1 MKGDEPPAR
10 IPPAPQPKALMFLF
24 RTFIL
29 RRLREEKL
37 RSLATVLGV
46 ALGIAVVLAVWMAN
60 QSSVRSFETALEMVA
75 GKTSL
80 EIVGAGPGLR
90 EERLLQLDWLE
101 QFGQISPIIEG
112 EARASF
118 PSGEREWL
126 RILGVDI
133 LRDESFRDY
142 RLVRFAGQPQLPG
155 PREFLQLLSDPRAI
169 LLTQKLARRHGL
181 EPDSSLDLDVGDRR
195 EKLTVRG
202 LFLDRGPARALNG
215 TFALMDIAAAQ
226 WLLGRLGRI
235 DRVDLRL
242 KPEISIDQAEAAI
255 AARLPED
262 LTVQRPSR
270 RGRQVE
276 KMLEAFHFNL
286 TALSHI
292 ALLVG
297 LFLIYN
303 TVSLSVITRRREI
316 GILRAV
322 GGSRRQVAGLFL
334 AEAGLL
340 ATLGCA
346 LGILLGGWLARGA
359 LSLTSSTLDRL
370 YIRSAAE
377 PVPVG
382 VEHLVLAFAV
392 GIPLALLAALVPA
405 LEASR
410 VAPTEA
416 VRGTDRI
423 ESRYRLSWRQRWLPP
438 ILAVLA
444 VGFACL
450 DSVDGIPLFG
460 YAACLATVFAVAFL
474 VPAVLHVSGR
484 AGSWLTRRWT
494 GVEALLANANLSGS
508 IPRISISVAAL
519 AVSLSMLTA
528 IAVMIGSFRETVQ
541 YWVQQT
547 LQADLYLAPA
557 TRSNI
562 YSKSSVSPE
571 VVRLVAANPGVAA
584 VDSFTGFTVDY
595 QGRQAL
601 LGSGDFAVQLD
612 RSGLLFKAPRDG
624 RSAVRAAI
632 GQDAAVVSESFAL
645 RHRKTVGDG
654 VVLNTPRGQRAFR
667 VAAVYYDYSSDQ
679 GIVVL
684 DRSTFRK
691 YYGDQPPRSLAVY
704 LKEGL
709 DPERVRSE
717 ILAGLPPQSRVFVHT
732 NATLRTEVLRI
743 FDNTFTITYA
753 LEIIAVAVAILG
765 VAATLITLIL
775 DRKPELALLRWT
787 GAEQRQIRKMVV
799 IEAALLG
806 AVSQGLGVAAGILLS
821 LILIFVIN
829 VQSFGWTIQYH
840 LPVGFL
846 LQSSL
851 LILLA
856 TALSGIYPAYRA
868 GRVPRSRE
876 A

>member
-1 MKGDEPPAR
+1 MSPLAAFPR
-10 IPPAPQPKALMFLF
+10 PLQPRPFVFLF

-29 RRLREEKL
+29 RRLREDRL

-46 ALGIAVVLAVWMAN
+46 ALGIAAVLAVRMAN
-60 QSSVRSFETALEMVA
+60 QSSVRSFEMALETVA

-80 EIVGAGPGLR
+80 EIVAAGPGLR

-101 QFGQISPIIEG
+101 RFGQISPVIEG

-142 RLVRFAGQPQLPG
+142 RLVQFAGQSQSPA
-155 PREFLQLLSDPRAI
+155 PREFLELLSDPGAI
-169 LLTQKLARRHGL
+169 VLTQKLARRHNLDPG
-181 EPDSSLDLDVGDRR
+181 SGLDLDIGDRR
-195 EKLTVRG
+195 ETLTVRG
-202 LFLDRGPARALNG
+202 LLLDQGPARALNG

-226 WLLGRLGRI
+226 WLLGRLGRV
-235 DRVDLRL
+235 DRIDLRL
-242 KPEISIDQAEAAI
+242 KPGIGVDQAESAI
-255 AARLPED
+255 ADRLPAD

-316 GILRAV
+316 GILRAL

-340 ATLGCA
+340 ATLGCS

-370 YIRSAAE
+370 YVRSAVE

-382 VEHLVLAFAV
+382 AEHLMLAFAV

-416 VRGTDRI
+416 VRDADRL
-423 ESRYRLSWRQRWLPP
+423 ESRYRLSWRQRWLSP

-450 DSVDGIPLFG
+450 DSVEGIPLFG

-484 AGSWLTRRWT
+484 AGSRLTRRWT

-541 YWVQQT
+541 YWVEQT
-547 LQADLYLAPA
+547 LRADLFVAPA

-562 YSKSSVSPE
+562 YSESTLSPE
-571 VVRLVAANPGVAA
+571 LVRQVAANPRVAA
-584 VDSFTGFTVDY
+584 VDPFSSFNIDY
-595 QGRQAL
+595 QGRRVL
-601 LGSGDFAVQLD
+601 LGSGDFEVHLN
-612 RSGLLFKAPRDG
+612 RSGLLFKAPLQG

-645 RHRKTVGDG
+645 RHRKEVGDRL
-654 VVLNTPRGQRAFR
+654 VLNTPLGRRAFE

-691 YYGDQPPRSLAVY
+691 YYGDRPPRSLAVY

-717 ILAGLPPQSRVFVHT
+717 ILAGLPPESRVFVHT
-732 NATLRTEVLRI
+732 NASLKTEVLRI

-799 IEAALLG
+799 MEAALLG
-806 AVSQGLGVAAGILLS
+806 GISQGLGVAAGILLS

-829 VQSFGWTIQYH
+829 VQSFGWTIQFH
-840 LPVGFL
+840 LPAGFL

-868 GRVPRSRE
+868 GRVPPARE

>member
-10 IPPAPQPKALMFLF
+10 APQPKPLMFLF

-80 EIVGAGPGLR
+80 EIVGTGPGLR
-90 EERLLQLDWLE
+90 EERLLELDWLE
-101 QFGQISPIIEG
+101 QFGRISPIIEG

-118 PSGEREWL
+118 PSGDREWL

-142 RLVRFAGQPQLPG
+142 RLVRFTGQSQSPG
-155 PREFLQLLSDPRAI
+155 PREFLQLLSDPSAI

-181 EPDSSLDLDVGDRR
+181 DPDSSLDLDVRDRR
-195 EKLTVRG
+195 ETLTVRG
-202 LFLDRGPARALNG
+202 LLLDRGPARALNG

-242 KPEISIDQAEAAI
+242 KPGTGIEQAEAAI
-255 AARLPED
+255 AARLPQG

-416 VRGTDRI
+416 VRGADRL
-423 ESRYRLSWRQRWLPP
+423 ESRYRLSWRQRWIPP
-438 ILAVLA
+438 ILAALA
-444 VGFACL
+444 LGFACL

-484 AGSWLTRRWT
+484 AGSRLTRRWT

-562 YSKSSVSPE
+562 YSESSLSPE
-571 VVRLVAANPGVAA
+571 LVRLVAANPGVAA
-584 VDSFTGFTVDY
+584 VDRFTSFTIDY

-612 RSGLLFKAPRDG
+612 RAGLLFKAPRDG

-645 RHRKTVGDG
+645 RHRKTVGDA

-679 GIVVL
+679 GIVAL

-704 LKEGL
+704 LNEGL

-732 NATLRTEVLRI
+732 NASLKTEVLRI

-806 AVSQGLGVAAGILLS
+806 AISQGLGVAAGILLS

-840 LPVGFL
+840 LPAGFL

-868 GRVPRSRE
+868 GRVPPSRE

>member
-1 MKGDEPPAR
+1 MT
-10 IPPAPQPKALMFLF
+10 LF
-24 RTFIL
+24 RIFIL
-29 RRLREEKL
+29 RRLRDEKL
-37 RSLATVLGV
+37 RSLATILGI
-46 ALGIAVVLAVWMAN
+46 ALGIAVVLAVRMAN

-75 GKTSL
+75 GQTSL
-80 EIVGAGPGLR
+80 EIVGPGPGLR
-90 EERLLQLDWLE
+90 EERLLELDWLE
-101 QFGQISPIIEG
+101 QFGQISPVIEG

-118 PSGEREWL
+118 PSGDREWL
-126 RILGVDI
+126 KILGVDI
-133 LRDESFRDY
+133 LRDETLRDY
-142 RLVRFAGQPQLPG
+142 RLVEFAGNRQPPA
-155 PREFLQLLSDPRAI
+155 PREFLELLSDPGAI
-169 LLTQKLARRHGL
+169 VLTQKLARRHNLDPG
-181 EPDSSLDLDVGDRR
+181 SGLDLDIGDRR
-195 EKLTVRG
+195 EGLTVRG
-202 LFLDRGPARALNG
+202 LLLDRGPARALNG

-255 AARLPED
+255 AARLPEG
-262 LTVQRPSR
+262 LTVQRPSH

-303 TVSLSVITRRREI
+303 TVSLSVVSRRREI

-322 GGSRRQVAGLFL
+322 GSSRRQVAGLFL

-340 ATLGCA
+340 AALGCA
-346 LGILLGGWLARGA
+346 LGVLLGGWLAGGA

-382 VEHLVLAFAV
+382 AEHLVLAFAV
-392 GIPLALLAALVPA
+392 GIPLAMLAALVPA

-416 VRGTDRI
+416 VRGTDRL
-423 ESRYRLSWRQRWLPP
+423 ESRFRLSWRQRRLPP

-450 DSVDGIPLFG
+450 DSVEGIPLFG

-474 VPAVLHVSGR
+474 VPTVLHFSGR
-484 AGSWLTRRWT
+484 AGSWLTRRWA
-494 GVEALLANANLSGS
+494 GVEALLANANLSSS
-508 IPRISISVAAL
+508 ISRISISVAAL
-519 AVSLSMLTA
+519 AVSLSMVTA
-528 IAVMIGSFRETVQ
+528 ITIMIGSFRETVQ
-541 YWVQQT
+541 YWVEQT
-547 LQADLYLAPA
+547 LRAELFVAPA
-557 TRSNI
+557 TRSNV
-562 YSKSSVSPE
+562 YSESSLSPE
-571 VVRLVAANPGVAA
+571 VVRVVAADPRVAA
-584 VDSFTGFTVDY
+584 VDPFTSFTVDY
-595 QGRQAL
+595 QGRPVL
-601 LGSGDFAVQLD
+601 LGSGDFAVLLD
-612 RSGLLFKAPRDG
+612 RGGLLFKAPRQG
-624 RSAVRAAI
+624 HSAMRTAM
-632 GQDAAVVSESFAL
+632 GEDAAVVSESFAL
-645 RHRKTVGDG
+645 RHRKAVGDG
-654 VVLNTPRGQRAFR
+654 VVLNTPRGQRTFR

-679 GIVVL
+679 GVVVL

-691 YYGDQPPRSLAVY
+691 YFGDQPPRSLAVY

-709 DPERVRSE
+709 DPEQVRSE
-717 ILAGLPPQSRVFVHT
+717 ILAGLPPEARVFVHT
-732 NATLRTEVLRI
+732 NASLKAEVLRI
-743 FDNTFTITYA
+743 FDNAFTITYA

-765 VAATLITLIL
+765 VATTLVTLIL
-775 DRKPELALLRWT
+775 DRKPELALLRWA

-799 IEAALLG
+799 IEATLLG
-806 AVSQGLGVAAGILLS
+806 AVSQGLGVVAGILLS
-821 LILIFVIN
+821 LILVFVIN
-829 VQSFGWTIQYH
+829 VQSFGWTIQFH
-840 LPVGFL
+840 LPAGFL

-856 TALSGIYPAYRA
+856 TALSGIYPALRA
-868 GRVPRSRE
+868 GRMPPARE

>member
-1 MKGDEPPAR
+1 MKGDEAAFPRPPQSR
-10 IPPAPQPKALMFLF
+10 PFVFLF

-29 RRLREEKL
+29 RRIREEKL
-37 RSLATVLGV
+37 RALATVLGV
-46 ALGIAVVLAVWMAN
+46 ALGIAVVLAVRMAN
-60 QSSVRSFETALEMVA
+60 QSSVRSFETALQMVA

-80 EIVGAGPGLR
+80 EIVGPGSGMR
-90 EERLLQLDWLE
+90 EERLLELDWLGR
-101 QFGQISPIIEG
+101 FGQISPVIEG

-126 RILGVDI
+126 KILGVDI
-133 LRDESFRDY
+133 LRDETFRDY
-142 RLVRFAGQPQLPG
+142 RLVRFADRQEPPA
-155 PREFLQLLSDPRAI
+155 PRKFLELLSDPGAI
-169 LLTQKLARRHGL
+169 VLTQKLARRHNLDPGSGL
-181 EPDSSLDLDVGDRR
+181 VLDIGDRR
-195 EKLTVRG
+195 EALTVRG
-202 LFLDRGPARALNG
+202 LLLDRGPARALNG

-242 KPEISIDQAEAAI
+242 KPEISIDRAEAAI
-255 AARLPED
+255 GARLPEG

-303 TVSLSVITRRREI
+303 TVSLSVITRRREV

-340 ATLGCA
+340 AALGCA
-346 LGILLGGWLARGA
+346 LGVLLGGWLARGA
-359 LSLTSSTLDRL
+359 LRLTGSTLDRL

-377 PVPVG
+377 PVSLGP
-382 VEHLVLAFAV
+382 EHLVLAFAV

-416 VRGTDRI
+416 VSGADRI
-423 ESRYRLSWRQRWLPP
+423 ESRFRLSWRQRWLPP
-438 ILAVLA
+438 ILSTLA

-450 DSVDGIPLFG
+450 DSVDGVPLFG
-460 YAACLATVFAVAFL
+460 YAACLAIVFAVAFL
-474 VPAVLHVSGR
+474 VPVVLHFSGR
-484 AGSWLTRRWT
+484 AGSRLTGRWT

-508 IPRISISVAAL
+508 IPRTSISVAAL
-519 AVSLSMLTA
+519 AVSLSMVTA
-528 IAVMIGSFRETVQ
+528 ITIMIGSFRETVQ
-541 YWVQQT
+541 YWVEQT
-547 LQADLYLAPA
+547 LRADLFVAPA
-557 TRSNI
+557 TRSNV
-562 YSKSSVSPE
+562 YSESTLSPE
-571 VVRLVAANPGVAA
+571 VVRLISTNPRVAA
-584 VDSFTGFTVDY
+584 VDPFNSFNIDY
-595 QGRQAL
+595 RGRRAL
-601 LGSGDFAVQLD
+601 LGSGDFEVHLD
-612 RSGLLFKAPRDG
+612 RSDLLFKAPRQG

-632 GQDAAVVSESFAL
+632 GADAVVVSESFAL
-645 RHRKTVGDG
+645 RHGKEVGDRLE
-654 VVLNTPRGQRAFR
+654 LNTPLGRRAFE

-679 GIVVL
+679 GVVVL

-691 YYGDQPPRSLAVY
+691 YYGDRPPRSLAVY
-704 LKEGL
+704 LEEGL
-709 DPERVRSE
+709 DPERVRAE
-717 ILAGLPPQSRVFVHT
+717 ILAALPPESRVFVHT
-732 NATLRTEVLRI
+732 NASLKTEVLRI

-765 VAATLITLIL
+765 VATTLVTLIL
-775 DRKPELALLRWT
+775 DRKPELALLRWA
-787 GAEQRQIRKMVV
+787 GAEQRQIRKMVI
-799 IEAALLG
+799 IEAGLLG
-806 AVSQGLGVAAGILLS
+806 AVSQGLGVMAGILLS
-821 LILIFVIN
+821 LILVFVIN
-829 VQSFGWTIQYH
+829 VQSFGWTIQFH
-840 LPVGFL
+840 LPAGFL

-856 TALSGIYPAYRA
+856 TALSGIYPAFRA
-868 GRVPRSRE
+868 GRMPPSRE

>member
-1 MKGDEPPAR
+1 MKGDEPPVR
-10 IPPAPQPKALMFLF
+10 SPQPKPLMFLF

-29 RRLREEKL
+29 RRLREEKV

-46 ALGIAVVLAVWMAN
+46 ALGIAVVLAVQMAN

-90 EERLLQLDWLE
+90 EERLLELDWLE

-112 EARASF
+112 EARAQF
-118 PSGEREWL
+118 PSGDREWL
-126 RILGVDI
+126 RILGVDM

-142 RLVRFAGQPQLPG
+142 RLVRFAGQSQSPG
-155 PREFLQLLSDPRAI
+155 PREFLQLLSDPSAI

-181 EPDSSLDLDVGDRR
+181 DPDSSLDLDVRDRR
-195 EKLTVRG
+195 ETLTVRG
-202 LFLDRGPARALNG
+202 LLLDKGPARALNG

-242 KPEISIDQAEAAI
+242 NPEFSIDQAESAI
-255 AARLPED
+255 AARLPAD

-303 TVSLSVITRRREI
+303 TVSLSVITRRQEV

-370 YIRSAAE
+370 YVRSAAE

-416 VRGTDRI
+416 VRGSDRL

-450 DSVDGIPLFG
+450 DSVEGIPLFG

-484 AGSWLTRRWT
+484 AGSRLTRRWT

-508 IPRISISVAAL
+508 ISRISISVAAL

-584 VDSFTGFTVDY
+584 VDRFTSFTIDY

-612 RSGLLFKAPRDG
+612 RAGLLFKAPRNG

-632 GQDAAVVSESFAL
+632 GQDAALVSESFAL
-645 RHRKTVGDG
+645 RHRKTVGDA

-709 DPERVRSE
+709 DPERVRSG

-732 NATLRTEVLRI
+732 NASLKREVLRI

-806 AVSQGLGVAAGILLS
+806 AISQGLGVAAGILLS

-840 LPVGFL
+840 LPAGFL

-868 GRVPRSRE
+868 GRVPPSRE
-876 A
+876 T

>member
-1 MKGDEPPAR
+1 
-10 IPPAPQPKALMFLF
+10 MFLF

-37 RSLATVLGV
+37 RALATVLGV
-46 ALGIAVVLAVWMAN
+46 ALGIAVVLAVRMAN
-60 QSSVRSFETALEMVA
+60 ESSVRSFETALETVA

-80 EIVGAGPGLR
+80 EIVGSGRGLR
-90 EERLLQLDWLE
+90 EERLLELDWLE
-101 QFGQISPIIEG
+101 QFGQISPVIEG
-112 EARASF
+112 EARASLS
-118 PSGEREWL
+118 SGTTEWL
-126 RILGVDI
+126 KILGVDI
-133 LRDESFRDY
+133 LRDETFRDY
-142 RLVRFAGQPQLPG
+142 RLVQFADQQQTPG
-155 PREFLQLLSDPRAI
+155 PREFLQLLSDAGAI
-169 LLTQKLARRHGL
+169 VLTQKLARRHGL
-181 EPDSSLDLDVGDRR
+181 DAGSNLSLDVGDRR
-195 EKLTVRG
+195 EVLTVRG
-202 LFLDRGPARALNG
+202 LLLDRGPARALNG

-226 WLLGRLGRI
+226 WLFGRLGRI
-235 DRVDLRL
+235 DRIDLRL
-242 KPEISIDQAEAAI
+242 KPGIGVGQAEAAI
-255 AARLPED
+255 AAKLPEG
-262 LTVQRPSR
+262 LAVQRPSR

-316 GILRAV
+316 GILRAL

-334 AEAGLL
+334 GEAGLL
-340 ATLGCA
+340 AALGCA
-346 LGILLGGWLARGA
+346 LGVLLGGWMARGA
-359 LSLTSSTLDRL
+359 LKLTGSTLDRL

-377 PVPVG
+377 PAPLG
-382 VEHLVLAFAV
+382 PEHLVLAFAV

-416 VRGTDRI
+416 VRGADRL
-423 ESRYRLSWRQRWLPP
+423 ESRFRLSWRQRWLPP
-438 ILAVLA
+438 ILSALA

-474 VPAVLHVSGR
+474 VPAVLHFSGR
-484 AGSWLTRRWT
+484 AGSRLTRRWT

-541 YWVQQT
+541 YWVEQT
-547 LQADLYLAPA
+547 LRADLFVAPA

-562 YSKSSVSPE
+562 YSESTLSPE
-571 VVRLVAANPGVAA
+571 VARLISANPRVAA
-584 VDSFTGFTVDY
+584 VDPFTSDTIEY
-595 QGRQAL
+595 RGRRVL
-601 LGSGDFAVQLD
+601 LGSGDFEVHLD
-612 RSGLLFKAPRDG
+612 RSGLLFKAPRQG

-632 GQDAAVVSESFAL
+632 GEDAAVVSESFAL
-645 RHRKTVGDG
+645 RHRKTVGDRL
-654 VVLNTPRGQRAFR
+654 VLNTNQGQRAFR

-684 DRSTFRK
+684 DRNTFRK
-691 YYGDQPPRSLAVY
+691 YYGDRPPRSLAVY
-704 LKEGL
+704 LQEGL

-717 ILAGLPPQSRVFVHT
+717 ILAALPPQSRLFVHT
-732 NATLRTEVLRI
+732 NASLKREVLRI

-765 VAATLITLIL
+765 VATTLITLIL

-806 AVSQGLGVAAGILLS
+806 AVSQGLGLAAGILLS
-821 LILIFVIN
+821 LILVFVIN
-829 VQSFGWTIQYH
+829 VQSFGWTIQFH
-840 LPVGFL
+840 LPAGFL

-856 TALSGIYPAYRA
+856 TALSGIYPAFRA
-868 GRVPRSRE
+868 GRMPPARE

>member
-1 MKGDEPPAR
+1 
-10 IPPAPQPKALMFLF
+10 MFLF

-142 RLVRFAGQPQLPG
+142 RLVRFAGQPQPPG

-202 LFLDRGPARALNG
+202 LLLDRGPARALNG

-255 AARLPED
+255 AARLPAD

-303 TVSLSVITRRREI
+303 TVSLSVVTRRREI

-370 YIRSAAE
+370 YVRSAAE

-382 VEHLVLAFAV
+382 PEHLILAFAL

-584 VDSFTGFTVDY
+584 VDRFTSFTVDY

-601 LGSGDFAVQLD
+601 LGSGDFAVLLD
-612 RSGLLFKAPRDG
+612 RAGLLFKAPRDG

-679 GIVVL
+679 GVVVL

-717 ILAGLPPQSRVFVHT
+717 ILAGLPPESRVFVHT
-732 NATLRTEVLRI
+732 NASLKTEVLRI

-806 AVSQGLGVAAGILLS
+806 AISQGLGVTAGILLS
-821 LILIFVIN
+821 LILVFVIN

-840 LPVGFL
+840 LPAGFL

-868 GRVPRSRE
+868 ARMPPSRE

>member
-1 MKGDEPPAR
+1 MH
-10 IPPAPQPKALMFLF
+10 LF

-37 RSLATVLGV
+37 RAVASVLGV
-46 ALGIAVVLAVWMAN
+46 ALGIAVVLAVRMAN
-60 QSSVRSFETALEMVA
+60 ESSVRSFETALETVA

-80 EIVGAGPGLR
+80 EIVGSGRGLR
-90 EERLLQLDWLE
+90 EERLLELDWLE
-101 QFGQISPIIEG
+101 QFGQISPVIEG
-112 EARASF
+112 EARASL
-118 PSGEREWL
+118 PSGTNEWL
-126 RILGVDI
+126 KILGVDI
-133 LRDESFRDY
+133 LRDETFRDY
-142 RLVRFAGQPQLPG
+142 RLVRFADQKKSLG
-155 PREFLQLLSDPRAI
+155 PREFLQLLSDAGAI
-169 LLTQKLARRHGL
+169 VLTQKLARRHGL
-181 EPDSSLDLDVGDRR
+181 DPGSGLNLDVGDRR
-195 EKLTVRG
+195 KVLTVRG
-202 LFLDRGPARALNG
+202 LLLDRGPARALNG

-226 WLLGRLGRI
+226 WLFGRLGRI
-235 DRVDLRL
+235 DRIDLRL
-242 KPEISIDQAEAAI
+242 KPGTSIDQAEAAI
-255 AARLPED
+255 AARLPQD
-262 LTVQRPSR
+262 LAVQRPSR

-276 KMLEAFHFNL
+276 RMLEAFHFNL
-286 TALSHI
+286 AALSHI

-316 GILRAV
+316 GILRAL

-334 AEAGLL
+334 GEAGLL
-340 ATLGCA
+340 AALGCA
-346 LGILLGGWLARGA
+346 LGVLLGGWMARGA
-359 LSLTSSTLDRL
+359 LKLTGSTLDRL

-377 PVPVG
+377 PVPLG
-382 VEHLVLAFAV
+382 PEHLVLAFAV

-416 VRGTDRI
+416 VRGADRL
-423 ESRYRLSWRQRWLPP
+423 ESRFRLSWRQRWLPP
-438 ILAVLA
+438 ILSALA

-474 VPAVLHVSGR
+474 VPVVLHFAGR
-484 AGSWLTRRWT
+484 AGSRLTRRWT

-547 LQADLYLAPA
+547 LRADLFVAPA

-562 YSKSSVSPE
+562 YSESTLSPE
-571 VVRLVAANPGVAA
+571 VVRLISANPRVAA
-584 VDSFTGFTVDY
+584 VDPFASYNIDY
-595 QGRQAL
+595 QGRRVL
-601 LGSGDFAVQLD
+601 LGSGDFAVHLD
-612 RSGLLFKAPRDG
+612 RSGLLFKAPRQG
-624 RSAVRAAI
+624 RSAVREAI
-632 GQDAAVVSESFAL
+632 GEDAAVVSESFAL
-645 RHRKTVGDG
+645 RHRKEVGDSL
-654 VVLNTPRGQRAFR
+654 VLNTDQGQRAFR

-691 YYGDQPPRSLAVY
+691 YYGDRPPRSLAVY

-709 DPERVRSE
+709 HPERVRSE
-717 ILAGLPPQSRVFVHT
+717 ILAALPPQSRLFVHT
-732 NATLRTEVLRI
+732 NASLKREVLRI

-765 VAATLITLIL
+765 VATTLITLIL
-775 DRKPELALLRWT
+775 DRKPELALLRRT

-806 AVSQGLGVAAGILLS
+806 AVSQGLGLAAGILLS
-821 LILIFVIN
+821 LILVFVIN
-829 VQSFGWTIQYH
+829 VQSFGWTIQFH
-840 LPVGFL
+840 LPAGFL

-856 TALSGIYPAYRA
+856 TALSGIYPAFRA
-868 GRVPRSRE
+868 GRMPPARE

>member
-1 MKGDEPPAR
+1 
-10 IPPAPQPKALMFLF
+10 MFLF

-46 ALGIAVVLAVWMAN
+46 ALGIAVVLAVRMAN

-101 QFGQISPIIEG
+101 RFGQISPIIEG

-118 PSGEREWL
+118 PSGDREWL

-142 RLVRFAGQPQLPG
+142 RLVRFAGQSHPPG
-155 PREFLQLLSDPRAI
+155 PREFLQLLSDPHAI

-181 EPDSSLDLDVGDRR
+181 DPDSSLDLDVGDRR
-195 EKLTVRG
+195 EGLTVRG
-202 LFLDRGPARALNG
+202 LLLDRGPARALNG

-235 DRVDLRL
+235 DRIDLRL
-242 KPEISIDQAEAAI
+242 KPGIEVDEAEAAI

-316 GILRAV
+316 GIVRAL

-346 LGILLGGWLARGA
+346 LGILLGGWLALGA
-359 LSLTSSTLDRL
+359 LRLTSSTLDRI
-370 YIRSAAE
+370 YVRSAAE

-382 VEHLVLAFAV
+382 AEHLVLAFAV

-416 VRGTDRI
+416 VRGSDRL
-423 ESRYRLSWRQRWLPP
+423 ESRFRLSWRQRWLPP
-438 ILAVLA
+438 ILSVLA

-450 DSVDGIPLFG
+450 DSVDGLPLFG

-474 VPAVLHVSGR
+474 VPAVLHFSGR

-547 LQADLYLAPA
+547 LQADLYLSPA

-562 YSKSSVSPE
+562 YSESSLSPE

-584 VDSFTGFTVDY
+584 VDLFASFTVDY
-595 QGRQAL
+595 QGRRVL
-601 LGSGDFAVQLD
+601 LGSGDFAVLLD
-612 RSGLLFKAPRDG
+612 RAGLLFKAPREG

-632 GQDAAVVSESFAL
+632 GQDAAVVSESFSL
-645 RHRKTVGDG
+645 RHRKTAGDRL
-654 VVLNTPRGQRAFR
+654 VLNTPAGQRTFR

-717 ILAGLPPQSRVFVHT
+717 ILAGLPAESRVFVHT
-732 NATLRTEVLRI
+732 NASLKTEVLRI

-765 VAATLITLIL
+765 VATTLITLIL

-799 IEAALLG
+799 MEAVMLG

-821 LILIFVIN
+821 LILVFVTN

-840 LPVGFL
+840 LPAGFL

-868 GRVPRSRE
+868 GRVRPARE

>member
-1 MKGDEPPAR
+1 MSPAR
-10 IPPAPQPKALMFLF
+10 IPRPPQSRPFVFLF

-29 RRLREEKL
+29 RRIREEKL
-37 RSLATVLGV
+37 RALATVLGV
-46 ALGIAVVLAVWMAN
+46 ALGIAVVLAVRMAN

-80 EIVGAGPGLR
+80 EIVGSGSGLR
-90 EERLLQLDWLE
+90 EERLLELDWLE
-101 QFGQISPIIEG
+101 QFGQISPVIEG

-118 PSGEREWL
+118 PSGDREWL
-126 RILGVDI
+126 KILGVDI
-133 LRDESFRDY
+133 LRDETLRDY
-142 RLVRFAGQPQLPG
+142 RLVRFAGRQQSPS
-155 PREFLQLLSDPRAI
+155 PREFLELLSDPGAI
-169 LLTQKLARRHGL
+169 VLTQKLARRHSLDPG
-181 EPDSSLDLDVGDRR
+181 SGLDLDIGDRR
-195 EKLTVRG
+195 EALTVRG
-202 LFLDRGPARALNG
+202 LLLDRGPARALNG

-242 KPEISIDQAEAAI
+242 KPEISIDRAEAAI
-255 AARLPED
+255 AARLPEG

-276 KMLEAFHFNL
+276 KMLESFHFNL

-303 TVSLSVITRRREI
+303 TVSLSVVTRRREV

-340 ATLGCA
+340 AALGCA
-346 LGILLGGWLARGA
+346 LGVLLGGWMARGA
-359 LSLTSSTLDRL
+359 LRLTGSTLDRL

-377 PVPVG
+377 PVALGP
-382 VEHLVLAFAV
+382 EHLVLAFAV

-416 VRGTDRI
+416 VSDADRV
-423 ESRYRLSWRQRWLPP
+423 ESRFRLSWRQRWLPP
-438 ILAVLA
+438 ILSTLA

-450 DSVDGIPLFG
+450 DSVEGIPLFG

-474 VPAVLHVSGR
+474 VPAVLHFSGR
-484 AGSWLTRRWT
+484 AGSRLTRRWT

-519 AVSLSMLTA
+519 AVSLSMVTA
-528 IAVMIGSFRETVQ
+528 ITIMIGSFRETVQ
-541 YWVQQT
+541 YWVEQT
-547 LQADLYLAPA
+547 LRADLFVAPA
-557 TRSNI
+557 TRSNV
-562 YSKSSVSPE
+562 YSESSLSPE
-571 VVRLVAANPGVAA
+571 VVRAVAADPRVAA
-584 VDSFTGFTVDY
+584 VDPFAGFVIDY
-595 QGRQAL
+595 QGRRVL
-601 LGSGDFAVQLD
+601 LGSGDFKVHLD
-612 RSGLLFKAPRDG
+612 RSGLLIKAPRQG
-624 RSAVRAAI
+624 RSAMRTAI
-632 GQDAAVVSESFAL
+632 GEDAAVVSESFAL
-645 RHRKTVGDG
+645 RHRKAVGDRL
-654 VVLNTPRGQRAFR
+654 VLNTDRGRRAFR

-679 GIVVL
+679 GVVVL

-691 YYGDQPPRSLAVY
+691 HYGDRPPRSLAVY

-709 DPERVRSE
+709 DPERVRSD
-717 ILAGLPPQSRVFVHT
+717 ILEALPPESRVFVHT
-732 NATLRTEVLRI
+732 NASLKAEVLRI

-765 VAATLITLIL
+765 VATTLVTLIL
-775 DRKPELALLRWT
+775 DRKPELALLRWS
-787 GAEQRQIRKMVV
+787 GAEQRQIRKMVI

-806 AVSQGLGVAAGILLS
+806 AVSQGLGVVAGILLS
-821 LILIFVIN
+821 LILVFVIN
-829 VQSFGWTIQYH
+829 VQSFGWTIQFH
-840 LPVGFL
+840 LPAGFL

-856 TALSGIYPAYRA
+856 TSLSGIYPAFRA
-868 GRVPRSRE
+868 GRMPPARE

>member
-1 MKGDEPPAR
+1 MH
-10 IPPAPQPKALMFLF
+10 LF
-24 RTFIL
+24 QIFIL

-37 RSLATVLGV
+37 RALATVLGV
-46 ALGIAVVLAVWMAN
+46 ALGIAVVLAVRMAN
-60 QSSVRSFETALEMVA
+60 ESSVRSFETALETVA
-75 GKTSL
+75 GKTAL
-80 EIVGAGPGLR
+80 EIVGSGRGLR
-90 EERLLQLDWLE
+90 EERLLELDWLE
-101 QFGQISPIIEG
+101 QFGQISPVIEG
-112 EARASF
+112 EVRGAF
-118 PSGEREWL
+118 PSGDREWL
-126 RILGVDI
+126 RVLGVDI
-133 LRDESFRDY
+133 LRDDTLREY
-142 RLVRFAGQPQLPG
+142 RLVQFDNERQAPG
-155 PREFLQLLSDPRAI
+155 PREFLQLLSDSRSI
-169 LLTQKLARRHGL
+169 VLTQKLARRQGL
-181 EPDSSLDLDVGDRR
+181 DPGSNLNLDVGDRR
-195 EKLTVRG
+195 EVLTVRG
-202 LFLDRGPARALNG
+202 LLLDRGPARALNG

-226 WLLGRLGRI
+226 WLFGRLGRI
-235 DRVDLRL
+235 DRIDLHL
-242 KPEISIDQAEAAI
+242 KPGIGVGQAEAAI
-255 AARLPED
+255 AARLPEG

-303 TVSLSVITRRREI
+303 TVSLSVITRRREV

-334 AEAGLL
+334 GEAGLL
-340 ATLGCA
+340 AALGCA
-346 LGILLGGWLARGA
+346 LGVLLGGWMARGA
-359 LSLTSSTLDRL
+359 LKLTGSTLDRL

-377 PVPVG
+377 PAPLG
-382 VEHLVLAFAV
+382 PEHLVLAFGV

-416 VRGTDRI
+416 VRGADRL
-423 ESRYRLSWRQRWLPP
+423 ESRFRLSWRQRWLPP
-438 ILAVLA
+438 ILSALA

-450 DSVDGIPLFG
+450 DSVDGVPLFG

-474 VPAVLHVSGR
+474 VPAVLHVLGR
-484 AGSWLTRRWT
+484 AGSRLTRRWT

-519 AVSLSMLTA
+519 AVSLAMLTA

-547 LQADLYLAPA
+547 LRADLFVAPA

-562 YSKSSVSPE
+562 YSESTLSPE
-571 VVRLVAANPGVAA
+571 VVRLISANPQVAA
-584 VDSFTGFTVDY
+584 VDPFTSETIDY
-595 QGRQAL
+595 QGRRVL
-601 LGSGDFAVQLD
+601 LGSGDFEVHLD
-612 RSGLLFKAPRDG
+612 RSGLLFKAPRQG

-632 GQDAAVVSESFAL
+632 GEDAAVVSESFAL
-645 RHRKTVGDG
+645 RHGKAVGDRL
-654 VVLNTPRGQRAFR
+654 VLNTDQGRRAFR

-684 DRSTFRK
+684 DRRTFRK
-691 YYGDQPPRSLAVY
+691 YYGDRPPRSLAVY

-709 DPERVRSE
+709 DPERVRSQM
-717 ILAGLPPQSRVFVHT
+717 IAGLPPQTRLFVHT
-732 NATLRTEVLRI
+732 NASLKTEVLRI

-765 VAATLITLIL
+765 VATTLITLIL

-799 IEAALLG
+799 MEAALLG
-806 AVSQGLGVAAGILLS
+806 AVSQGLGVVAGILLS
-821 LILIFVIN
+821 LILVFVIN
-829 VQSFGWTIQYH
+829 VQSFGWTIQFH
-840 LPVGFL
+840 LPAGFL

-856 TALSGIYPAYRA
+856 TALSGIYPAFRA
-868 GRVPRSRE
+868 GRVWPARE

>member
-1 MKGDEPPAR
+1 MH
-10 IPPAPQPKALMFLF
+10 LF

-29 RRLREEKL
+29 RRLRKEKL
-37 RSLATVLGV
+37 RALATVLGV
-46 ALGIAVVLAVWMAN
+46 ALGIAVVLAVRMAN

-80 EIVGAGPGLR
+80 EIVGSGQGLR
-90 EERLLQLDWLE
+90 EDRLLELDWLE
-101 QFGQISPIIEG
+101 QYGQISPVIEG
-112 EARASF
+112 EARASL
-118 PSGEREWL
+118 PSGTTEWL
-126 RILGVDI
+126 KILGVDI
-133 LRDESFRDY
+133 LRDETLRDY
-142 RLVRFAGQPQLPG
+142 RLVRFADRQQSPT
-155 PREFLQLLSDPRAI
+155 PREFLQLLSDPGAI
-169 LLTQKLARRHGL
+169 VLTQKLARRHNLDLG
-181 EPDSSLDLDVGDRR
+181 SGLDLDIGDRR
-195 EKLTVRG
+195 ETLTVRG
-202 LFLDRGPARALNG
+202 LLLDRGPARALYG

-226 WLLGRLGRI
+226 WLFGRLGRI
-235 DRVDLRL
+235 DRVDLQL
-242 KPEISIDQAEAAI
+242 KPEISIDGAEAAI
-255 AARLPED
+255 AARLPEG
-262 LTVQRPSR
+262 LAVQRPSR

-303 TVSLSVITRRREI
+303 TVSLSVITRRQEV

-340 ATLGCA
+340 AALGCS

-359 LSLTSSTLDRL
+359 LGLTGATLDRL

-377 PVPVG
+377 PVSLGP
-382 VEHLVLAFAV
+382 EHLVLAFGV
-392 GIPLALLAALVPA
+392 GIPLALLAALLPA

-416 VRGTDRI
+416 VRGADRV
-423 ESRYRLSWRQRWLPP
+423 ESRIRLSWRQRWLPP
-438 ILAVLA
+438 ILSALA
-444 VGFACL
+444 VGLACL
-450 DSVDGIPLFG
+450 DSVDGLPLFG

-474 VPAVLHVSGR
+474 VPVVLHFSGR
-484 AGSWLTRRWT
+484 AGSWLTRRRT

-541 YWVQQT
+541 YWVEQT
-547 LQADLYLAPA
+547 LRADLFVAPA
-557 TRSNI
+557 TRSNV
-562 YSKSSVSPE
+562 YSESTLSPE
-571 VVRLVAANPGVAA
+571 VVRLISTNPRVAA
-584 VDSFTGFTVDY
+584 VDPFTSFNIDY
-595 QGRQAL
+595 QDRRVL
-601 LGSGDFAVQLD
+601 LGSGDFDVHLS
-612 RSGLLFKAPRDG
+612 RSGLLFKAPRQG
-624 RSAVRAAI
+624 RSAMRAAI
-632 GQDAAVVSESFAL
+632 GEDAAVVSESFAL
-645 RHRKTVGDG
+645 RHRKAVGDRL
-654 VVLNTPRGQRAFR
+654 VLNTDQGQRAFR

-679 GIVVL
+679 GVVVL

-691 YYGDQPPRSLAVY
+691 YYGERPPRSLAVY

-717 ILAGLPPQSRVFVHT
+717 MLAGLPPQSRLFVHT
-732 NATLRTEVLRI
+732 NASLRAEVLRI

-765 VAATLITLIL
+765 VATTLVTLIL
-775 DRKPELALLRWT
+775 DRKPELALLRWA
-787 GAEQRQIRKMVV
+787 GAEQRQIRKMVI
-799 IEAALLG
+799 IEASLLG
-806 AVSQGLGVAAGILLS
+806 AVSQGLGVVAGILLS
-821 LILIFVIN
+821 LILVFVIN
-829 VQSFGWTIQYH
+829 VQSFNWTIQFH
-840 LPVGFL
+840 LPAGFL

-856 TALSGIYPAYRA
+856 TTLSGIYPAYRA
-868 GRVPRSRE
+868 GRIPSARE

>member
-1 MKGDEPPAR
+1 MH
-10 IPPAPQPKALMFLF
+10 LF

-29 RRLREEKL
+29 RRLRKEKL
-37 RSLATVLGV
+37 RALATVLGV
-46 ALGIAVVLAVWMAN
+46 ALGIAVVLAVQMAN

-80 EIVGAGPGLR
+80 EIVGSGQGLR
-90 EERLLQLDWLE
+90 EERLLELDWLQ
-101 QFGQISPIIEG
+101 QFGQISPVIEG
-112 EARASF
+112 DARASL
-118 PSGEREWL
+118 PSGTTEWL
-126 RILGVDI
+126 KILGVDI
-133 LRDESFRDY
+133 LRDETFRDY
-142 RLVRFAGQPQLPG
+142 RLLRFADRQQSPT
-155 PREFLQLLSDPRAI
+155 PREFLQLLSDPGAI
-169 LLTQKLARRHGL
+169 VLTQKLARRHNLDLG
-181 EPDSSLDLDVGDRR
+181 SGLDLDIGDRR
-195 EKLTVRG
+195 ETLTVRG
-202 LFLDRGPARALNG
+202 LLLDRGPARALNG

-226 WLLGRLGRI
+226 WLFGRLGRI
-235 DRVDLRL
+235 DRVDLQL
-242 KPEISIDQAEAAI
+242 KPEISIDGAEAAI
-255 AARLPED
+255 AARLPEG
-262 LTVQRPSR
+262 LAVQRPSR

-303 TVSLSVITRRREI
+303 TVSLSVITRRQEV
-316 GILRAV
+316 GILRAL

-340 ATLGCA
+340 AALGCS

-359 LSLTSSTLDRL
+359 LGLTGATLDRL

-377 PVPVG
+377 PVSLGP
-382 VEHLVLAFAV
+382 EHLVLAFGV

-416 VRGTDRI
+416 VGGADRV
-423 ESRYRLSWRQRWLPP
+423 ESRFRLSWRQRWLPP
-438 ILAVLA
+438 ILSALA

-450 DSVDGIPLFG
+450 DSVDGLPLFG
-460 YAACLATVFAVAFL
+460 YAACLAIVFAVAFL
-474 VPAVLHVSGR
+474 VPVVLHFSGR
-484 AGSWLTRRWT
+484 AGSRLTRRWT

-519 AVSLSMLTA
+519 AVSLSMVTA
-528 IAVMIGSFRETVQ
+528 ITIMIGSFRETVQ
-541 YWVQQT
+541 YWVEQT
-547 LQADLYLAPA
+547 LRADLFVAPA
-557 TRSNI
+557 TRSNV
-562 YSKSSVSPE
+562 YSQSTLSPE
-571 VVRLVAANPGVAA
+571 VVRLISTNPRVAA
-584 VDSFTGFTVDY
+584 VDPFTSFNTDY
-595 QGRQAL
+595 QDRRVL
-601 LGSGDFAVQLD
+601 LGSGDFEVHLS
-612 RSGLLFKAPRDG
+612 RSGLLFKAPPQG
-624 RSAVRAAI
+624 RSAMRAAI
-632 GQDAAVVSESFAL
+632 GEDAAVVSESFAL
-645 RHRKTVGDG
+645 RHRKAVGDRL
-654 VVLNTPRGQRAFR
+654 VLNTDQGQRAFR

-679 GIVVL
+679 GVVVL

-691 YYGDQPPRSLAVY
+691 YYGDRPPRSLAVY

-717 ILAGLPPQSRVFVHT
+717 MIAGLPPQSRLFVHT
-732 NATLRTEVLRI
+732 NASLRAEVLRI

-765 VAATLITLIL
+765 VATTLVTLIL
-775 DRKPELALLRWT
+775 DRKPELALLRWA
-787 GAEQRQIRKMVV
+787 GAEQRQIRKMVI

-806 AVSQGLGVAAGILLS
+806 AVSQGLGVVAGILLS
-821 LILIFVIN
+821 LILVFVIN
-829 VQSFGWTIQYH
+829 VQSFSWTIQFH
-840 LPVGFL
+840 LPAGFL

-856 TALSGIYPAYRA
+856 TALSGIYPAYHA
-868 GRVPRSRE
+868 GRMPPARE

>member
-1 MKGDEPPAR
+1 MRFSDRQE
-10 IPPAPQPKALMFLF
+10 
-24 RTFIL
+24 
-29 RRLREEKL
+29 
-37 RSLATVLGV
+37 
-46 ALGIAVVLAVWMAN
+46 
-60 QSSVRSFETALEMVA
+60 
-75 GKTSL
+75 
-80 EIVGAGPGLR
+80 
-90 EERLLQLDWLE
+90 
-101 QFGQISPIIEG
+101 SPT
-112 EARASF
+112 
-118 PSGEREWL
+118 
-126 RILGVDI
+126 
-133 LRDESFRDY
+133 
-142 RLVRFAGQPQLPG
+142 
-155 PREFLQLLSDPRAI
+155 PREFLQLLSDPGAI
-169 LLTQKLARRHGL
+169 VLTQKLARRHNLDLG
-181 EPDSSLDLDVGDRR
+181 SGLDLDIGDRR
-195 EKLTVRG
+195 ETLAVGG
-202 LFLDRGPARALNG
+202 LLLDRGPARALNG

-226 WLLGRLGRI
+226 WLFGRLGRI

-255 AARLPED
+255 AARLPEG

-303 TVSLSVITRRREI
+303 TVSLSVITRRQEV

-340 ATLGCA
+340 GTLGCA
-346 LGILLGGWLARGA
+346 LGILLGGWLARAALGLTGA
-359 LSLTSSTLDRL
+359 TLDRL

-377 PVPVG
+377 PVSLGP
-382 VEHLVLAFAV
+382 EHLVLAFAV

-416 VRGTDRI
+416 VRGADRV
-423 ESRYRLSWRQRWLPP
+423 ESRFRLSWRQRWLPP
-438 ILAVLA
+438 ILSALA

-450 DSVDGIPLFG
+450 DSVDGLPLFG
-460 YAACLATVFAVAFL
+460 YAACLAIVFAVAFL
-474 VPAVLHVSGR
+474 VPVVLHLSGR
-484 AGSWLTRRWT
+484 VGSRLTRRWT

-519 AVSLSMLTA
+519 AVSLSMVTA
-528 IAVMIGSFRETVQ
+528 ITIMIGSFRETVQ

-547 LQADLYLAPA
+547 LRADLFVAPA
-557 TRSNI
+557 TRSNV
-562 YSKSSVSPE
+562 YSDSTLSPE
-571 VVRLVAANPGVAA
+571 VVRLISTNPRVAA
-584 VDSFTGFTVDY
+584 VDPFTGYNIEY
-595 QGRQAL
+595 QGRRVL
-601 LGSGDFAVQLD
+601 LGSGDFEVHLS
-612 RSGLLFKAPRDG
+612 RSGLLFKAPRQG
-624 RSAVRAAI
+624 RSAMRAAI
-632 GQDAAVVSESFAL
+632 GEDAAVVSESFAL
-645 RHRKTVGDG
+645 RHRKAVGDRL
-654 VVLNTPRGQRAFR
+654 VLNTDQGRRAFR

-679 GIVVL
+679 GVIVL
-684 DRSTFRK
+684 DRDTFRK
-691 YYGDQPPRSLAVY
+691 YYGDRPPRSLAVY

-717 ILAGLPPQSRVFVHT
+717 ILAALPPRSRVFLHT
-732 NATLRTEVLRI
+732 NASLKAEVLRI

-765 VAATLITLIL
+765 VATTLVTLIL
-775 DRKPELALLRWT
+775 DRKPELALLRWA
-787 GAEQRQIRKMVV
+787 GAEQRQVRKMVI

-821 LILIFVIN
+821 LILVFVIN
-829 VQSFGWTIQYH
+829 VQSFGWTIQFH
-840 LPVGFL
+840 LPAGFL

-856 TALSGIYPAYRA
+856 TTLSGIYPAYRA
-868 GRVPRSRE
+868 GRMPTARE

>member
-1 MKGDEPPAR
+1 
-10 IPPAPQPKALMFLF
+10 MFLF

-29 RRLREEKL
+29 RRIREEKL
-37 RSLATVLGV
+37 RALATVLGV
-46 ALGIAVVLAVWMAN
+46 ALGIAVVLAVRMAN
-60 QSSVRSFETALEMVA
+60 QSSVRSFETALETVA

-80 EIVGAGPGLR
+80 EIVGSGSGLR
-90 EERLLQLDWLE
+90 EERLLELDWLE
-101 QFGQISPIIEG
+101 QFGQISPVIEG

-118 PSGEREWL
+118 RSGDREWL
-126 RILGVDI
+126 KILGVDI
-133 LRDESFRDY
+133 LRDETFRDY
-142 RLVRFAGQPQLPG
+142 RLVRFAGRQQSPA
-155 PREFLQLLSDPRAI
+155 PREFLELLSDPGAI
-169 LLTQKLARRHGL
+169 VLTRKLARRHNLDPG
-181 EPDSSLDLDVGDRR
+181 SGLDLDIGDRR
-195 EKLTVRG
+195 ETLTVRG
-202 LFLDRGPARALNG
+202 LLLDRGPARALNG
-215 TFALMDIAAAQ
+215 TLALMDIAAAQ

-242 KPEISIDQAEAAI
+242 KPGISIDQAEAAI
-255 AARLPED
+255 AARLPEG

-303 TVSLSVITRRREI
+303 TVSLSVVTRRQEI
-316 GILRAV
+316 GILRAA

-340 ATLGCA
+340 AALGCA
-346 LGILLGGWLARGA
+346 LGVLLGGWLARGA
-359 LSLTSSTLDRL
+359 LRLTGSTLDRL

-377 PVPVG
+377 PVSLGP
-382 VEHLVLAFAV
+382 EHLVLAFAV

-410 VAPTEA
+410 VSPTEA
-416 VRGTDRI
+416 VRGADRV
-423 ESRYRLSWRQRWLPP
+423 ESRFRLSWRQRWLPP
-438 ILAVLA
+438 TLSALA

-474 VPAVLHVSGR
+474 VPVVLHFSGR
-484 AGSWLTRRWT
+484 AGSRLTRRWT
-494 GVEALLANANLSGS
+494 GVEARLANANLSGS

-519 AVSLSMLTA
+519 AVSLSMVTA
-528 IAVMIGSFRETVQ
+528 ITIMIGSFRETVQ
-541 YWVQQT
+541 YWVEQT
-547 LQADLYLAPA
+547 LRADLFVAPA
-557 TRSNI
+557 TRSNV
-562 YSKSSVSPE
+562 YSESSLSPE
-571 VVRLVAANPGVAA
+571 VVREVAANPGVAA
-584 VDSFTGFTVDY
+584 VDPFAGFVIDY
-595 QGRQAL
+595 QGRRVL
-601 LGSGDFAVQLD
+601 LGSGDFKVHLD
-612 RSGLLFKAPRDG
+612 RSGLLIKAPRQG

-632 GQDAAVVSESFAL
+632 GNDAAVVSESFAL
-645 RHRKTVGDG
+645 RHRKAVGDRL
-654 VVLNTPRGQRAFR
+654 VLNTDRGRRDFR

-691 YYGDQPPRSLAVY
+691 YYGDRPPRSLAVY

-709 DPERVRSE
+709 DPERVRAD
-717 ILAGLPPQSRVFVHT
+717 ILEALPPESRVFVHT
-732 NATLRTEVLRI
+732 NASLKAEVLRI

-765 VAATLITLIL
+765 VATTLVTLIL
-775 DRKPELALLRWT
+775 DRKPELALLRWA

-806 AVSQGLGVAAGILLS
+806 AVSQGLGVVAGILLS
-821 LILIFVIN
+821 LILVFVIN
-829 VQSFGWTIQYH
+829 VQSFGWTIQFH
-840 LPVGFL
+840 LPAGFL

-868 GRVPRSRE
+868 GRVPQVRE
-876 A
+876 V

>member
-1 MKGDEPPAR
+1 MSPLAAFPR
-10 IPPAPQPKALMFLF
+10 PLQPRPFVFLF

-29 RRLREEKL
+29 RRLREDRL

-46 ALGIAVVLAVWMAN
+46 ALGIAVVLAVRMAN

-80 EIVGAGPGLR
+80 EIVAAGPGLR
-90 EERLLQLDWLE
+90 EERLLQLDWLGR
-101 QFGQISPIIEG
+101 FGQVSPVIEG

-133 LRDESFRDY
+133 LSDESFRDY
-142 RLVRFAGQPQLPG
+142 RLVQFAGRSQSPG
-155 PREFLQLLSDPRAI
+155 PREFLELLSDPGAI
-169 LLTQKLARRHGL
+169 VLTQKLARRHNLDPG
-181 EPDSSLDLDVGDRR
+181 SGLDLDIGDRR
-195 EKLTVRG
+195 ETLTVRG
-202 LFLDRGPARALNG
+202 LLLDQGPARALNG

-226 WLLGRLGRI
+226 WLLGRLGRV
-235 DRVDLRL
+235 DRIDLRL
-242 KPEISIDQAEAAI
+242 KPGIGVDQAESAI
-255 AARLPED
+255 AFRLPAD

-316 GILRAV
+316 GILRAL

-340 ATLGCA
+340 ATLGCS

-370 YIRSAAE
+370 YVRSAAE

-382 VEHLVLAFAV
+382 AEHLVLAFGV

-416 VRGTDRI
+416 VRDADRL

-450 DSVDGIPLFG
+450 DSVEGLPLFG

-484 AGSWLTRRWT
+484 AGSRLTRRWT

-562 YSKSSVSPE
+562 YSESSLSPE
-571 VVRLVAANPGVAA
+571 VVRRVAANPGVAA
-584 VDSFTGFTVDY
+584 VDRFTSFTVDY
-595 QGRQAL
+595 RGRPVL
-601 LGSGDFAVQLD
+601 LGSGDFQVLLERA
-612 RSGLLFKAPRDG
+612 GLLFKAPREG
-624 RSAVRAAI
+624 RTAVRAAI

-645 RHRKTVGDG
+645 RHRKTVGDR
-654 VVLNTPRGQRAFR
+654 VVLDTPRGRRAFR

-679 GIVVL
+679 GVVAL

-717 ILAGLPPQSRVFVHT
+717 ILAALPPQSRVFVHT
-732 NATLRTEVLRI
+732 NASLKTEVLRI

-799 IEAALLG
+799 MEAALLG
-806 AVSQGLGVAAGILLS
+806 GISQGLGVAAGILLS

-829 VQSFGWTIQYH
+829 VQSFGWTIQFH
-840 LPVGFL
+840 LPAGFL

-868 GRVPRSRE
+868 GRVPPARE

>member
-1 MKGDEPPAR
+1 VDL
-10 IPPAPQPKALMFLF
+10 I

-29 RRLREEKL
+29 RRLRQEKL
-37 RSLATVLGV
+37 RALATVLGV
-46 ALGIAVVLAVWMAN
+46 ALGIAVVLAVRMAN

-80 EIVGAGPGLR
+80 EIVGSGQGLR
-90 EERLLQLDWLE
+90 EERLLELDWLE
-101 QFGQISPIIEG
+101 QFGQISPVIEG
-112 EARASF
+112 EAKASF
-118 PSGEREWL
+118 PSGDREWL
-126 RILGVDI
+126 KVLGVDI
-133 LRDESFRDY
+133 LRDETLRDY
-142 RLVRFAGQPQLPG
+142 SLVRFADRQRSPT
-155 PREFLQLLSDPRAI
+155 PREFLQLLNDPGAI
-169 LLTQKLARRHGL
+169 VLTQKLAQRHGL
-181 EPDSSLDLDVGDRR
+181 DPGSGLDLDIGDRR
-195 EKLTVRG
+195 ETLTVRG
-202 LFLDRGPARALNG
+202 LLLDRGPARALNG

-226 WLLGRLGRI
+226 WLFGRLGRI

-255 AARLPED
+255 AARLPEGMS
-262 LTVQRPSR
+262 VQRPSR

-276 KMLEAFHFNL
+276 KMLESFHFNL

-303 TVSLSVITRRREI
+303 TVSLSVITRRREV

-322 GGSRRQVAGLFL
+322 GASRRQVARLFL

-340 ATLGCA
+340 AALGCA
-346 LGILLGGWLARGA
+346 LGVLLGGWLARGA
-359 LSLTSSTLDRL
+359 LTLTGSTLDRL

-377 PVPVG
+377 PVSLGP
-382 VEHLVLAFAV
+382 EHLVLAFAV

-416 VRGTDRI
+416 VRGADRV
-423 ESRYRLSWRQRWLPP
+423 ESRFRLSWSQRWLPP
-438 ILAVLA
+438 ILAALA

-450 DSVDGIPLFG
+450 DSVDGLPLFG

-474 VPAVLHVSGR
+474 VPVVLHVSGR
-484 AGSWLTRRWT
+484 AGSRLTRRWT

-508 IPRISISVAAL
+508 ISRLSISVAAL
-519 AVSLSMLTA
+519 AVSLSMVAA
-528 IAVMIGSFRETVQ
+528 ITIMIGSFRETVR
-541 YWVQQT
+541 YWVEQT
-547 LQADLYLAPA
+547 LRADLFVAPA
-557 TRSNI
+557 TRSNV
-562 YSKSSVSPE
+562 YSESTLSPQ
-571 VVRLVAANPGVAA
+571 VVRLISTNPRVAA
-584 VDSFTGFTVDY
+584 VDPFTSYNIDY
-595 QGRQAL
+595 QGRRVL
-601 LGSGDFAVQLD
+601 LGSGDFEVHLS
-612 RSGLLFKAPRDG
+612 RSGLLFKAPRQG
-624 RSAVRAAI
+624 RSAMKAAI
-632 GQDAAVVSESFAL
+632 GEDAAVVSESFAL
-645 RHRKTVGDG
+645 RHRKTVGDRL
-654 VVLNTPRGQRAFR
+654 VLNTDLGQRAFR

-679 GIVVL
+679 GVVVL
-684 DRSTFRK
+684 DRRTFRK
-691 YYGDQPPRSLAVY
+691 YYGDRPPRSLAVY

-717 ILAGLPPQSRVFVHT
+717 LLAGLPPQSRLFVHT
-732 NATLRTEVLRI
+732 NASLKTEVLRI

-765 VAATLITLIL
+765 VATTLVTLIL
-775 DRKPELALLRWT
+775 DRKPELALLRWA

-806 AVSQGLGVAAGILLS
+806 AVSQGLGVIAGILLS
-821 LILIFVIN
+821 LILVFVIN
-829 VQSFGWTIQYH
+829 VQSFNWTIQFH
-840 LPVGFL
+840 LPAGFL

-868 GRVPRSRE
+868 GRMPPARE

>member
-1 MKGDEPPAR
+1 
-10 IPPAPQPKALMFLF
+10 MFLF

-29 RRLREEKL
+29 RRIREEKL
-37 RSLATVLGV
+37 RALATVLGV
-46 ALGIAVVLAVWMAN
+46 ALGIAVVLAVRMAN

-80 EIVGAGPGLR
+80 EIVGSGGGLR
-90 EERLLQLDWLE
+90 EERLLELDWLE
-101 QFGQISPIIEG
+101 RFGQISPVIEG

-118 PSGEREWL
+118 SSGDREWL
-126 RILGVDI
+126 KILGVDI
-133 LRDESFRDY
+133 LRDETLRDY
-142 RLVRFAGQPQLPG
+142 RLVQFAGRQQSPA
-155 PREFLQLLSDPRAI
+155 PREFLELLSDPGAI
-169 LLTQKLARRHGL
+169 VLTHKLARRHNLDPG
-181 EPDSSLDLDVGDRR
+181 SGLDLDIGDRR
-195 EKLTVRG
+195 ETLTVRG
-202 LFLDRGPARALNG
+202 LLLDRGPARALNG

-226 WLLGRLGRI
+226 WLFGRLGRI

-242 KPEISIDQAEAAI
+242 KPELPIDQAEAAI
-255 AARLPED
+255 AARLPEG

-303 TVSLSVITRRREI
+303 TVSLSVITRRREV

-340 ATLGCA
+340 AALGCA
-346 LGILLGGWLARGA
+346 LGVLLGGWLARGA
-359 LSLTSSTLDRL
+359 LRLTGSTLDRL

-377 PVPVG
+377 PVSLGP
-382 VEHLVLAFAV
+382 EHLVLAFAV

-416 VRGTDRI
+416 VRGAERI
-423 ESRYRLSWRQRWLPP
+423 ESRFRLSWKQRWLPP
-438 ILAVLA
+438 ILSALA
-444 VGFACL
+444 VAFACL
-450 DSVDGIPLFG
+450 DSVDDIPLFG

-474 VPAVLHVSGR
+474 VPVVLHFSGR

-494 GVEALLANANLSGS
+494 GVEALLANANLGGS

-519 AVSLSMLTA
+519 AVSLSMVTA
-528 IAVMIGSFRETVQ
+528 ISIMIGSFRETVQ
-541 YWVQQT
+541 YWVEQT
-547 LQADLYLAPA
+547 LRADLFVAPA
-557 TRSNI
+557 TRSNV
-562 YSKSSVSPE
+562 YSESSLSPE
-571 VVRLVAANPGVAA
+571 VVRVVAAEPRVAA
-584 VDSFTGFTVDY
+584 VDPFTGFVIDY
-595 QGRQAL
+595 QGRRVL
-601 LGSGDFAVQLD
+601 LGSGEFKVHLD
-612 RSGLLFKAPRDG
+612 RSGLLIKAPRQG
-624 RSAVRAAI
+624 PSAVRAAI
-632 GQDAAVVSESFAL
+632 GEDAAVVSESFAL
-645 RHRKTVGDG
+645 RHGKEVGDRLQ
-654 VVLNTPRGQRAFR
+654 LNTPLGRRAFEI
-667 VAAVYYDYSSDQ
+667 AAVYYDYSSDQ
-679 GIVVL
+679 GVVVL

-691 YYGDQPPRSLAVY
+691 YFGDRPPRSLAVY

-709 DPERVRSE
+709 DPERVRAE
-717 ILAGLPPQSRVFVHT
+717 ILAALPPESRVFVHT
-732 NATLRTEVLRI
+732 NASLKAEVLRI

-765 VAATLITLIL
+765 VATTLVTLIL
-775 DRKPELALLRWT
+775 DRKPELALLRWA
-787 GAEQRQIRKMVV
+787 GAEQRQIRKMVI

-806 AVSQGLGVAAGILLS
+806 AVSQGLGVVAGILLS
-821 LILIFVIN
+821 LILVFVIN
-829 VQSFGWTIQYH
+829 VQSFGWTIQFH
-840 LPVGFL
+840 LPAGFL

-856 TALSGIYPAYRA
+856 TALSGIYPAFRA
-868 GRVPRSRE
+868 GRMPPARE

>member
-1 MKGDEPPAR
+1 MT
-10 IPPAPQPKALMFLF
+10 LF

-46 ALGIAVVLAVWMAN
+46 ALGIAVVLAVRMAN
-60 QSSVRSFETALEMVA
+60 ESSVRSFATALEMVA

-80 EIVGAGPGLR
+80 EIAGAGPGLR

-101 QFGQISPIIEG
+101 QFGQISPVIEG
-112 EARASF
+112 EAKVSF
-118 PSGEREWL
+118 PSGASEWL

-142 RLVRFAGQPQLPG
+142 RLVRFANQQHPSG
-155 PREFLQLLSDPRAI
+155 PREFLQLLGDPRSI
-169 LLTQKLARRHGL
+169 VLTQKFARRHGL
-181 EPDSSLDLDVGDRR
+181 HPGSSLNLTVGDRG
-195 EKLTVRG
+195 ETLAVRG
-202 LFLDRGPARALNG
+202 LLLNRGPARALNG
-215 TFALMDIAAAQ
+215 AFALMDIAAAQ
-226 WLLGRLGRI
+226 WLFRRLGRV
-235 DRVDLRL
+235 DRIDLRL
-242 KPEISIDQAEAAI
+242 KPGIGVDQAEAAI

-262 LTVQRPSR
+262 LAVQRPSR

-303 TVSLSVITRRREI
+303 TVSLSVIARRPEI
-316 GILRAV
+316 GILRAL
-322 GGSRRQVAGLFL
+322 GGSRRQVWGLFL

-346 LGILLGGWLARGA
+346 LGILLGGGLARAA
-359 LSLTSSTLDRL
+359 LSLTSTTLDRL

-377 PVPVG
+377 PVSVG
-382 VEHLVLAFAV
+382 PEHLVLAFAV

-416 VRGTDRI
+416 VRGADRL
-423 ESRYRLSWRQRWLPP
+423 ESRFRLSWRQRWLPP
-438 ILAVLA
+438 ILSALA

-450 DSVDGIPLFG
+450 DSIDGIPLFG

-474 VPAVLHVSGR
+474 VPAVLHVTGR
-484 AGSWLTRRWT
+484 VASRLTRRWT
-494 GVEALLANANLSGS
+494 GVEAFLANANLRGA

-541 YWVQQT
+541 YWVHQT

-562 YSKSSVSPE
+562 YSESTLSPE
-571 VVRLVAANPGVAA
+571 VVRLVSANPGVAA
-584 VDSFTGFTVDY
+584 VDRFTSFAIDY
-595 QGRQAL
+595 QGRRVL
-601 LGSGDFAVQLD
+601 LGSGDFEVHLD
-612 RSGLLFKAPRDG
+612 RSGLLFKAPRQG

-632 GQDAAVVSESFAL
+632 GKDAAVVSESFAL
-645 RHRKTVGDG
+645 RHRKAVGDSL
-654 VVLNTPRGQRAFR
+654 VLNTDLGRRAFR

-691 YYGDQPPRSLAVY
+691 YYGDRPLRSLAVY
-704 LKEGL
+704 LKEGH

-717 ILAGLPPQSRVFVHT
+717 LLAGLPSESRVFLHT
-732 NATLRTEVLRI
+732 NASLKTEVLRI

-765 VAATLITLIL
+765 VATTLVTLIL

-799 IEAALLG
+799 IEATALG
-806 AVSQGLGVAAGILLS
+806 AVSQGLGVVAGILLS
-821 LILIFVIN
+821 LILVFVIN
-829 VQSFGWTIQYH
+829 VQSFGWTIQFH
-840 LPVGFL
+840 LPAGFL
-846 LQSSL
+846 VQSSL

-868 GRVPRSRE
+868 GRVKPARQG
-876 A
+876 

>member
-1 MKGDEPPAR
+1 MTPLPAVPRPPGAR
-10 IPPAPQPKALMFLF
+10 PLVYLF

-37 RSLATVLGV
+37 RALATVLGV
-46 ALGIAVVLAVWMAN
+46 ALGIAVVLAVRMAN
-60 QSSVRSFETALEMVA
+60 ESSVRSFETALEMVA

-90 EERLLQLDWLE
+90 EERLLELDWLE
-101 QFGQISPIIEG
+101 RFGQISPVIEG
-112 EARASF
+112 EARGSF
-118 PSGEREWL
+118 PSGNREWL

-133 LRDESFRDY
+133 LRDETFRDY
-142 RLVRFAGQPQLPG
+142 RLVRFGNQQHPPG

-169 LLTQKLARRHGL
+169 VLTQKLARRHGL
-181 EPDSSLDLDVGDRR
+181 DPGANLNLDIGDRR
-195 EKLTVRG
+195 ETLAVRG
-202 LFLDRGPARALNG
+202 LLLDRGPARALNG
-215 TFALMDIAAAQ
+215 AFALMDIAAAQ

-235 DRVDLRL
+235 DRIDLRL
-242 KPEISIDQAEAAI
+242 KPGMGVEQAEAAI
-255 AARLPED
+255 AARLPAG
-262 LTVQRPSR
+262 LAVQRPAR

-276 KMLEAFHFNL
+276 KMLESFQFNL
-286 TALSHI
+286 AALSYI

-303 TVSLSVITRRREI
+303 TVSLSVITRREEI

-340 ATLGCA
+340 AVLGCA
-346 LGILLGGWLARGA
+346 LGLLLGSWLARAA

-370 YIRSAAE
+370 YIRSATE
-377 PVPVG
+377 PVSVG
-382 VEHLVLAFAV
+382 PEHLVLAFAV

-416 VRGTDRI
+416 VRGADRL
-423 ESRYRLSWRQRWLPP
+423 ESRFRLSWRQRWLPP
-438 ILAVLA
+438 ILSALA

-450 DSVDGIPLFG
+450 DSVDGIPVFG
-460 YAACLATVFAVAFL
+460 YAACLAIVFAVAFL

-484 AGSWLTRRWT
+484 AGSWLSRRWT
-494 GVEALLANANLSGS
+494 GVEALLANANLSAS

-528 IAVMIGSFRETVQ
+528 IAVMIGSFRDTVQ

-547 LQADLYLAPA
+547 LQADLYLSPA

-562 YSKSSVSPE
+562 YSESTLSPE
-571 VVRLVAANPGVAA
+571 IVRLVSANPQVAA
-584 VDSFTGFTVDY
+584 VDRFTSFAIDY
-595 QGRQAL
+595 QGRRVL
-601 LGSGDFAVQLD
+601 LGSGDFAVLLD
-612 RSGLLFKAPRDG
+612 RAGLLFKAPRQG
-624 RSAVRAAI
+624 RSAMRAAI
-632 GQDAAVVSESFAL
+632 GEDAAVVSETFAL
-645 RHRKTVGDG
+645 RHRKTVGDRL
-654 VVLNTPRGQRAFR
+654 VLNTPRGRRAFE
-667 VAAVYYDYSSDQ
+667 VAAVYFDYSSDQ
-679 GIVVL
+679 GIVIL

-691 YYGDQPPRSLAVY
+691 YYGDRPPRSLAVY

-709 DPERVRSE
+709 DPEQVRSQ
-717 ILAGLPPQSRVFVHT
+717 ILAGLPSESRVFLHT
-732 NATLRTEVLRI
+732 NASLKTEVLRI

-765 VAATLITLIL
+765 VATTLITLIL
-775 DRKPELALLRWT
+775 DRKPELAVLRWT

-799 IEAALLG
+799 MEAVLLG

-821 LILIFVIN
+821 LILVFVIN
-829 VQSFGWTIQYH
+829 VQSFGWTIQFH
-840 LPVGFL
+840 LPAGFL

-868 GRVPRSRE
+868 GRMPPARR